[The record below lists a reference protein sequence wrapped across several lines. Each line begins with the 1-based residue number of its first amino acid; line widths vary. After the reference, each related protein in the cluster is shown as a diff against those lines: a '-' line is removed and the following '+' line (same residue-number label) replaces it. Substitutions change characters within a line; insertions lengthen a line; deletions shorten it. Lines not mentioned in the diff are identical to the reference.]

1 MRDPEGSNSWRQKV
15 EGRLPGGGEGRR
27 ELVLNETEFQFCK
40 MKEFCGWVR
49 ILNCKFKDG

>member
-1 MRDPEGSNSWRQKV
+1 MRDLEGSNSWRQKV